1 MLYISGGLVSGQE
14 RSLTVVDDTDP
25 RQRSAARGDHAG
37 AAAPDRR
44 DDRRRARRRWRLGGS
59 DCAGSLRT
67 DLFSPAYVL
76 IDIADTGTVGPVM
89 VRGGQTKLRLPVLP
103 DDEAGLGQSGLYYA
117 QITAVAN
124 PRFDF
129 DNFSYL
135 DTWYASGKRS
145 VSRPFSSGSAPLRSA
160 ASRRR

>member
-1 MLYISGGLVSGQE
+1 M
-14 RSLTVVDDTDP
+14 
-25 RQRSAARGDHAG
+25 
-37 AAAPDRR
+37 
-44 DDRRRARRRWRLGGS
+44 RWKFANGPVQ
-59 DCAGSLRT
+59 
-67 DLFSPAYVL
+67 PAYVL
-76 IDIADTGTVGPVM
+76 IDIADTRGNSWELM

-135 DTWYASGKRS
+135 DTWYASWQALSERAIQFRLG
-145 VSRPFSSGSAPLRSA
+145 AP
-160 ASRRR
+160 